1 MSNQLLLSLKEV
13 IVSYHK
19 KEIFKDLDLIIHR
32 KDFIALVGNNG
43 AGKSTLMNVL
53 TENHEIDN
61 GEIWKIDNLKIS
73 YFNQNFFF
81 NDESQ
86 SIEKEI
92 YSILLDKNEDFQIDI
107 FCNYLGLDKNSIIK
121 NLSGGQK
128 RRVGLIKTLINKSD
142 ILLLD

>member
-32 KDFIALVGNNG
+32 KDFIALVGKNG

-81 NDESQ
+81 KQ
-86 SIEKEI
+86 KTAYEI
-92 YSILLDKNEDFQIDI
+92 ASCLVGSEMCIRDSFKYFFFMITN
-107 FCNYLGLDKNSIIK
+107 NYFLK
-121 NLSGGQK
+121 
-128 RRVGLIKTLINKSD
+128 
-142 ILLLD
+142 

>member
-1 MSNQLLLSLKEV
+1 MGRSQAVRHRFLVSACVGSNPTAPATKNNVPMSNQLLLSLKEV

-19 KEIFKDLDLIIHR
+19 KEIFKDLDLVIHR
-32 KDFIALVGNNG
+32 KDFIALVGKNG

-81 NDESQ
+81 NDES
-86 SIEKEI
+86 E
-92 YSILLDKNEDFQIDI
+92 
-107 FCNYLGLDKNSIIK
+107 LGLKNYFP
-121 NLSGGQK
+121 L
-128 RRVGLIKTLINKSD
+128 KSLM
-142 ILLLD
+142 IQT

>member
-13 IVSYHK
+13 LVSYHK

-32 KDFIALVGNNG
+32 KDFIALVGKNG

-53 TENHEIDN
+53 TNNHEIDH

-86 SIEKEI
+86 TIENEI
-92 YSILLDKNEDFQIDI
+92 DSILVDKNEDYQIDI
-107 FCNYLGLDKNSIIK
+107 FCNYLGLDKNTIIK
-121 NLSGGQK
+121 NLS
-128 RRVGLIKTLINKSD
+128 I
-142 ILLLD
+142 